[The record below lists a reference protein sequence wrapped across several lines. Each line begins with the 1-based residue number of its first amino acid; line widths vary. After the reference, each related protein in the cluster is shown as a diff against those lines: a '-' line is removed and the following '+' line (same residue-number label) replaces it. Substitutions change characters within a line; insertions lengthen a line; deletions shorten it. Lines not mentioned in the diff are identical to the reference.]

1 MYLASDQHVP
11 DRDVSLGVAAEED
24 SILKR
29 AGGSGQVGGSYE
41 GAPAITWI
49 GGVWASADPC

>member
-1 MYLASDQHVP
+1 MFP
-11 DRDVSLGVAAEED
+11 TETCPFGVAAEED

-29 AGGSGQVGGSYE
+29 AGGSGQVEGSYE

-49 GGVWASADPC
+49 GGVWANADPC